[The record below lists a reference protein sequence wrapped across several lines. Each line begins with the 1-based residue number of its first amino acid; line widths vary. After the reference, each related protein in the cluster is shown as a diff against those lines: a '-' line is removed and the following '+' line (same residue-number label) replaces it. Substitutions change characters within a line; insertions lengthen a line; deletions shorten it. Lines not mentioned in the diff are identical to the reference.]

1 MDVLFARPVLSFSSC
16 TGGFVPVTTGAAVE
30 DRVIGDAETVV
41 AMRYGGCD
49 AVPFSAD
56 IEEFEV
62 DVEVAFILDVDEPAW
77 TKPYGALAA
86 ADTPEDVPLT
96 VVGGAGAEPDMPVIV
111 NMEV

>member
-41 AMRYGGCD
+41 AMRYG
-49 AVPFSAD
+49 AVAFSAD

-62 DVEVAFILDVDEPAW
+62 EVAVAFMLDVDEPAW

-86 ADTPEDVPLT
+86 ADTPEDVPLAM
-96 VVGGAGAEPDMPVIV
+96 VGGEGAEPDMPVIV